1 MSATLFVSAS
11 FPDGSRGGLYVENA
25 KIADIGPHVT
35 RVSHGK
41 AAQVIDCRG
50 DLLAPGLVDMQA
62 FIGEPGAEYRE
73 TLSSASRAAVRG
85 GVTTLVSMPN
95 TTPPVDD
102 PAIVDYLKRR
112 AEEKALVR
120 ILPAAALTKSLQGR
134 EISEIGLLKQA
145 GAVAFTDGH
154 VSIGNAGVM
163 RRAFVYAK
171 DFDALIMHF
180 AQDKN
185 LAGEGVMYEGE
196 WAVRLGLPAM
206 PREAESIIL
215 ERDLRLVALTGVRYH
230 ALSVTTLQGLEV
242 IARAK
247 KQGLPVTCGVSINHL
262 TLNENDVSGY
272 RTFLKVNPPLV
283 TEDERIALVEAVATG
298 LIDVI
303 CSDHNPQDVET
314 KRLPFAEA
322 AFGAVGLETML
333 SAALRLV
340 SAGQVSLSRMLEAMT
355 SRPADIL
362 RLPQGRLSRGAPAD
376 LIRVDLDE
384 PYVVDALKLHSRAKN
399 SPFDEARLQGVVK
412 LTMVAGRVVYQG

>member
-1 MSATLFVSAS
+1 MSQTLFINAA
-11 FPDGSRGGLYVENA
+11 FPDGSRGALRVENGLIADVGPSLANTTQNAPA
-25 KIADIGPHVT
+25 KI
-35 RVSHGK
+35 
-41 AAQVIDCRG
+41 IDCKG

-102 PAIVDYLKRR
+102 PAIVDYLRRR
-112 AEEKALVR
+112 AEEKASVR
-120 ILPAAALTKSLQGR
+120 ILPAAALTKGLSGV
-134 EISEIGLLKQA
+134 EISEIGLLQQA
-145 GAVAFTDGH
+145 GAIAFTDGH
-154 VSIGNAGVM
+154 VSISNAGVM

-196 WAVRLGLPAM
+196 WAMRLGLPAL
-206 PREAESIIL
+206 PREAEAIVL
-215 ERDLRLVALTGVRYH
+215 ERDVRLVALTGARYH
-230 ALSVTTLQGLEV
+230 ALNVTTLQSLDI

-262 TLNENDVSGY
+262 TLNENDIGGY

-283 TEDERIALVEAVATG
+283 TEDERLALVEAVASG

-314 KRLPFAEA
+314 KRLPFSEA

-340 SAGQVSLSRMLEAMT
+340 SAGQISLSRLFEALAK
-355 SRPADIL
+355 SPADIL
-362 RLPQGRLSRGAPAD
+362 RLPQGRLVKGAPAD
-376 LIRVDLDE
+376 LIRIDLDE

-412 LTMVAGRVVYQG
+412 LTMVGGNIVHEG